1 MSTIPYTQ
9 QEWNQLIRQGDPE
22 AGHALGGDL
31 ASWRPKVERICARHG
46 LSLAGEMQWRRGAAF
61 RGPNSVFLIGDL
73 AVKVF
78 ARRSPIW
85 FRREVES
92 LRVLGDVPEAKT
104 PRLLAYGDAI
114 SEEDPD
120 HPYLIMERLPGEPY
134 GEHRGKRSL
143 EEECA
148 LASQVAAMVRA
159 LHETPTEG
167 LQSFGRAPGEWVRRI
182 QARAAL

>member
-1 MSTIPYTQ
+1 MGSPGGAFPGHWEQVTLIPYTQ
-9 QEWNQLIRQGDPE
+9 QQWNHLIRQGDPE

-31 ASWRPKVERICARHG
+31 AAWRPKVERICARHD
-46 LSLAGEMQWRRGAAF
+46 LSVDGEMQWRRGAAF

-92 LRVLGDVPEAKT
+92 LRVLGDVPAAKT
-104 PRLLAYGDAI
+104 PRLLACGDAI

-120 HPYLIMERLPGEPY
+120 HPYLILIV
-134 GEHRGKRSL
+134 H
-143 EEECA
+143 
-148 LASQVAAMVRA
+148 Q
-159 LHETPTEG
+159 
-167 LQSFGRAPGEWVRRI
+167 
-182 QARAAL
+182 